1 MARVSSPRARPQGN
15 ASAQSDRLRAL
26 ERQVEELTRLVRQ
39 LSQRRNRDTVPE
51 PTRVRVIRPDRADT
65 IRGRVIDRS
74 IREAIEDVE
83 VEIEEI
89 IAEEIE
95 DVIEVEIEEI
105 AAEEIEDIIEVE
117 IEEITAEEIED
128 IIEVEIE
135 EITAEE
141 IEDVIEVE
149 IEEAEDTVRSL
160 LERLI
165 EAEEEEK
172 VKEKAKTKV
181 KSKTKKDNTEVIKP
195 RKVIR

>member
-128 IIEVEIE
+128 
-135 EITAEE
+135 
-141 IEDVIEVE
+141 VIEVE